1 LKFYISTRVG
11 IERVSNARQSNFD
24 CYYFQI
30 ATYKIRKTKLRTR
43 LKGRVGRSL
52 SQLPDRLH
60 CRVVQ
65 QLDVE
70 SERAEVPA
78 QLVDE
83 QPVKG
88 LGRVTTRGRL
98 RWYVSITV
106 LCPTDRL
113 MTGHRDAG
121 HQRVAVVGPLQTVH
135 QMHQRQLRARH
146 VVLGRAPLP
155 HDLHSTIVTKTQC

>member
-1 LKFYISTRVG
+1 MPVQKSVEKKANIIFESFTH
-11 IERVSNARQSNFD
+11 
-24 CYYFQI
+24 
-30 ATYKIRKTKLRTR
+30 KIRKIKLRTR
-43 LKGRVGRSL
+43 LNGRVGRSL
-52 SQLPDRLH
+52 SQLPDRFH
-60 CRVVQ
+60 RRVVQ

-70 SERAEVPA
+70 SERAEVPT

-88 LGRVTTRGRL
+88 LGRVATRGRL
-98 RWYVSITV
+98 RGYVSIAV

-113 MTGHRDAG
+113 MAGHRDAG

-146 VVLGRAPLP
+146 VVLGHAPLP
-155 HDLHSTIVTKTQC
+155 HDLHSNENAILTITIPIV